1 MPQLH
6 SKICME
12 AHIYFTNKCSE
23 IYILKIMNHKRKAKF
38 VFGLNHFFQ
47 FWTCASVFF
56 NWKQGHQCP
65 MDLCLCFLLLEA
77 GASVSYGL
85 VPLSSLTGSGGIS
98 VLWTCASVFFNWKR
112 EHQCSMDTFYHFLY
126 DHKIF
131 RF

>member
-12 AHIYFTNKCSE
+12 AHVYFTNKCSE

-38 VFGLNHFFQ
+38 VFGLNHLFQ

-85 VPLSSLTGSGGIS
+85 VPLFSLTGSGGIS
-98 VLWTCASVFFNWKR
+98 VLWTCASVFFNWKWG
-112 EHQCSMDTFYHFLY
+112 HQCPMDLCLCFP
-126 DHKIF
+126 
-131 RF
+131 